1 MQLIRG
7 LGASPAFP
15 FGCVVSL
22 GNFDGVHLGH
32 QAVLRQAAAQAQKFG
47 LPLVVLIFEPLPR
60 EFFAP
65 QSPVARLTRL
75 RERVA
80 FMAELG
86 VVDVLLVQPFTSSF
100 AQLSAEAFV
109 EHMLVG
115 RLNVRHLVI
124 GDDFRFGQGRH
135 GDFALL
141 EQLGRR
147 LGFSVQ
153 AAETW
158 TLDGERVSSTR
169 IRRLLAKRDVAGAA
183 RLLGRPFTLC
193 GRVIH
198 GDKRGRQIGF
208 PTANVALHRRLSP
221 LRGVFAV
228 TTTLPDGAIINGV
241 ANVGTRPTVDGQ
253 DARLEVHCFDF
264 DRNIYGQM
272 ARVAFL
278 QPLRDEQKFDTLS
291 ALIAQIA
298 QDAAAA
304 RAWHAKQV
312 ERPSYNRM
320 APSSSKGPISST
332 GTGRPKR

>member
-7 LGASPAFP
+7 LSALPAFP
-15 FGCVVSL
+15 DGCVATL

-32 QAVLRQAAAQAQKFG
+32 QAVLRQAADQARKFG

-65 QSPVARLTRL
+65 HAPVARLTRL

-80 FMAELG
+80 FIKELG
-86 VVDVLLVQPFTSSF
+86 VVDVLLVLRFNTAF
-100 AQLSAEAFV
+100 AQLTAETFVERVLAEAL
-109 EHMLVG
+109 HA
-115 RLNVRHLVI
+115 RHLVI
-124 GDDFRFGQGRH
+124 GDDFRFGQGRQ

-147 LGFSVQ
+147 FDFSVQ
-153 AAETW
+153 AAATW
-158 TLDGERVSSTR
+158 ALDGERVSSTR
-169 IRRLLAKRDVAGAA
+169 IRALLAERDVAGAA

-198 GDKRGRQIGF
+198 GDKRGRQLGF

-228 TTTLPDGAIINGV
+228 KTTLPDGAIVNGV

-253 DARLEVHCFDF
+253 DARLEVHLFDF
-264 DRNIYGQM
+264 DRVIYGQM
-272 ARVAFL
+272 VRVAFCH
-278 QPLRDEQKFDTLS
+278 PLRDEQKFSSLE
-291 ALIAQIA
+291 ALIEQIT
-298 QDAAAA
+298 QDASAA
-304 RAWHAKQV
+304 RDWHDHTAH
-312 ERPSYNRM
+312 P
-320 APSSSKGPISST
+320 
-332 GTGRPKR
+332 

>member
-7 LGASPAFP
+7 LSALPAFP
-15 FGCVVSL
+15 DGCVATL

-32 QAVLRQAAAQAQKFG
+32 QAVLRQAADQARKFG

-65 QSPVARLTRL
+65 HAPVARLTRL

-80 FMAELG
+80 FIAELG
-86 VVDVLLVQPFTSSF
+86 VVDVLLVLRFNTAF
-100 AQLSAEAFV
+100 AQLTAETFV
-109 EHMLVG
+109 ERVLAGALHT
-115 RLNVRHLVI
+115 RHLVI
-124 GDDFRFGQGRH
+124 GDDFRFGQGRQ

-147 LGFSVQ
+147 FDFSVQ
-153 AAETW
+153 AAATW
-158 TLDGERVSSTR
+158 ALDGERVSSTR
-169 IRRLLAKRDVAGAA
+169 IRALLAERDVAGAA

-198 GDKRGRQIGF
+198 GDKRGRQLGF

-228 TTTLPDGAIINGV
+228 TTTLPDGAVVNGV

-253 DARLEVHCFDF
+253 DARLEVHLFDF
-264 DRNIYGQM
+264 DRDIYGKLV
-272 ARVAFL
+272 RVDFL
-278 QPLRDEQKFDTLS
+278 HPIRDEQKFNTLEE
-291 ALIAQIA
+291 LIAQITKDSA
-298 QDAAAA
+298 QARNWLEA
-304 RAWHAKQV
+304 RANPA
-312 ERPSYNRM
+312 
-320 APSSSKGPISST
+320 
-332 GTGRPKR
+332 

>member
-7 LGASPAFP
+7 LSALPTFP
-15 FGCVVSL
+15 KGCVVTL

-32 QAVLRQAAAQAQKFG
+32 QAVLRQAATQARELK

-65 QSPVARLTRL
+65 HAPVARLTRL
-75 RERVA
+75 RERAA
-80 FMAELG
+80 FIAELG
-86 VVDVLLVQPFTSSF
+86 VVDVLLVHPFNAAF
-100 AQLSAEAFV
+100 AQLTAEAFV
-109 EHMLVG
+109 EQVLANA
-115 RLNVRHLVI
+115 LNARHIVI
-124 GDDFRFGQGRH
+124 GDDFRFGQNRQ

-141 EQLGRR
+141 KQLGQRFD
-147 LGFSVQ
+147 FSVQ
-153 AAETW
+153 AAATW
-158 TLDGERVSSTR
+158 ALDGARVSSTR
-169 IRRLLAKRDVAGAA
+169 IRRHLAERDVAGAA

-198 GDKRGRQIGF
+198 GDKRGRSIGF

-228 TTTLPDGAIINGV
+228 KTTLPDGAIVNGV

-264 DRNIYGQM
+264 DRDIYGQM
-272 ARVAFL
+272 VRVAFCH
-278 QPLRDEQKFDTLS
+278 PLRDEQKFNHLS
-291 ALIAQIA
+291 ALIDQIT

-304 RAWHAKQV
+304 RAWHAAHTT
-312 ERPSYNRM
+312 R
-320 APSSSKGPISST
+320 
-332 GTGRPKR
+332 

>member
-7 LGASPAFP
+7 LSALPAFP
-15 FGCVVSL
+15 DGCVATL

-32 QAVLRQAAAQAQKFG
+32 QAVLRQAADQARKFG

-65 QSPVARLTRL
+65 NAPVARLTRL
-75 RERVA
+75 RERAA

-86 VVDVLLVQPFTSSF
+86 VVDVLLVLRFNTAF
-100 AQLSAEAFV
+100 AQLTAETFV
-109 EHMLVG
+109 ERVLVDAL
-115 RLNVRHLVI
+115 RARHIVI
-124 GDDFRFGQGRH
+124 GDDFRFGQGRE

-141 EQLGRR
+141 EQLGRQFD
-147 LGFSVQ
+147 FSVQ
-153 AAETW
+153 AAATW

-169 IRRLLAKRDVAGAA
+169 IRSHLTERDVAGAA

-198 GDKRGRQIGF
+198 GDKRGRQLGF

-228 TTTLPDGAIINGV
+228 TTTLTDGTVVNGV

-264 DRNIYGQM
+264 DRDIYGQM
-272 ARVAFL
+272 VRVAFCH
-278 QPLRDEQKFDTLS
+278 PLRDEQKFSSLE
-291 ALIAQIA
+291 ALIAQINR
-298 QDAAAA
+298 DVVAA
-304 RAWHAKQV
+304 RDWHNHAA
-312 ERPSYNRM
+312 RP
-320 APSSSKGPISST
+320 
-332 GTGRPKR
+332 

>member
-7 LGASPAFP
+7 LSALPAFP
-15 FGCVVSL
+15 DGCVATL

-32 QAVLRQAAAQAQKFG
+32 QAVLRQAADQARKFG

-65 QSPVARLTRL
+65 NAPVARLTRL
-75 RERVA
+75 RERAA

-86 VVDVLLVQPFTSSF
+86 VVDVLLVLRFNTAF
-100 AQLSAEAFV
+100 AQLTAETFV
-109 EHMLVG
+109 ERVLVDAL
-115 RLNVRHLVI
+115 RARHIVI
-124 GDDFRFGQGRH
+124 GDDFRFGQGRE

-141 EQLGRR
+141 EQLGRQFD
-147 LGFSVQ
+147 FSVQ
-153 AAETW
+153 AAATW

-169 IRRLLAKRDVAGAA
+169 IRSHLTERDVAGAA

-198 GDKRGRQIGF
+198 GDKRGRQLGF

-221 LRGVFAV
+221 LRGVFTV
-228 TTTLPDGAIINGV
+228 TTTLTDGTVVNGV

-264 DRNIYGQM
+264 DRDIYGQM
-272 ARVAFL
+272 VRVAFCH
-278 QPLRDEQKFDTLS
+278 PLRDEQKFSSLE
-291 ALIAQIA
+291 ALIAQINR
-298 QDAAAA
+298 DVVAA
-304 RAWHAKQV
+304 RDWHNHAA
-312 ERPSYNRM
+312 RP
-320 APSSSKGPISST
+320 
-332 GTGRPKR
+332 